1 MEVIDLTQLEDDV
14 ANPSPPPQPPAR
26 PPARPKRAHD
36 DSDDDVEIT
45 HVEKR
50 KRKTIAGL
58 STDDAA
64 AAKQRETEAR
74 EKTPAMRRGGVGA
87 PKSPL
92 EEAEAMWRAS
102 GENARSRFVRRIF
115 WGVERIP
122 LDKWR
127 WARDRPDE
135 PLWDL
140 LAACADEFWS
150 KVEPG
155 ADDDLFFIRNRLALY
170 AGRNE
175 VAETF
180 GKIDPVAEGGVE
192 CGICCDSFALTDSV
206 PCEGDEMHW
215 FCKPCFRGYVTV
227 TGTKGAGASQVKC
240 PACKALVGT
249 DHVKG
254 CLSKW
259 EVDDLEAR
267 ALERDAAVA
276 MRSDVVCALEC
287 VCGARGVVLKG
298 DEPADGILQ
307 CPGLP
312 GKTCTR
318 SYCIKCQGTAHPGR
332 PCEATG
338 EEEDVLRALGSDTK
352 RCPGC
357 GQGITKLEGCNHVL
371 CAPPG
376 GCGKSFCF
384 ICLQPHATHDPAKC
398 SGGQQSHANM
408 QAHNPQQEAEV
419 MRRHAAAQLDARRRG
434 VAPPQL
440 KYVQPAPRAPRAL
453 LDFQDAIAGA
463 QARLA
468 ARRRPPQQFI
478 NVRCPAG
485 AVPGMNV
492 EFNVRGQRYSAVV
505 PVGAVPGQEFR
516 VPLPQ

>member
-180 GKIDPVAEGGVE
+180 G
-192 CGICCDSFALTDSV
+192 
-206 PCEGDEMHW
+206 
-215 FCKPCFRGYVTV
+215 
-227 TGTKGAGASQVKC
+227 
-240 PACKALVGT
+240 
-249 DHVKG
+249 
-254 CLSKW
+254 
-259 EVDDLEAR
+259 
-267 ALERDAAVA
+267 
-276 MRSDVVCALEC
+276 
-287 VCGARGVVLKG
+287 
-298 DEPADGILQ
+298 
-307 CPGLP
+307 
-312 GKTCTR
+312 
-318 SYCIKCQGTAHPGR
+318 
-332 PCEATG
+332 
-338 EEEDVLRALGSDTK
+338 
-352 RCPGC
+352 
-357 GQGITKLEGCNHVL
+357 
-371 CAPPG
+371 
-376 GCGKSFCF
+376 
-384 ICLQPHATHDPAKC
+384 
-398 SGGQQSHANM
+398 
-408 QAHNPQQEAEV
+408 
-419 MRRHAAAQLDARRRG
+419 
-434 VAPPQL
+434 
-440 KYVQPAPRAPRAL
+440 
-453 LDFQDAIAGA
+453 
-463 QARLA
+463 
-468 ARRRPPQQFI
+468 
-478 NVRCPAG
+478 
-485 AVPGMNV
+485 
-492 EFNVRGQRYSAVV
+492 
-505 PVGAVPGQEFR
+505 
-516 VPLPQ
+516 